1 MFVMFMAALWIVM
14 FVAPVVL
21 LVALLP
27 AGRDCPRCGGETL
40 AIRSAMLR
48 PVRRFLSQ
56 RWCTAC
62 GWEGT
67 TRSHLHPQPLP
78 GLELVRAEGD
88 DADDDA
94 VWRGEQRDNPLR

>member
-1 MFVMFMAALWIVM
+1 MFVMFMAGLWIVM

-40 AIRSAMLR
+40 SIRSVMLR

-56 RWCTAC
+56 RWCIAC

-67 TRSHLHPQPLP
+67 TRNHLHPQPVP
-78 GLELVRAEGD
+78 SLELVRAEAD
-88 DADDDA
+88 EADDDA